1 MISTATLSELLA
13 SLHAAPLEEGNWQRF
28 LSLLCETTETST
40 GYLMSHEKASQN
52 TLMMAGG
59 GVSYDP
65 ESLRL
70 YNAHFSRCDPYVGPY
85 STNPRVGIIEGE
97 ELISREQLKR
107 TEFFNDMMVCFGLS
121 SSTLVP
127 FVSSTARIGCV
138 TLWRSAREGD
148 LSKESEDLLQML
160 IPHLR
165 SALGTLKALE
175 SSSERAFRAEA
186 VLGATPTPAFLLS
199 EDGSL
204 VYMNE
209 AAERLARRQDGIRVH
224 RNRLVASDTSRQ
236 ARLQA
241 LICYAAAASGAA
253 ATQPGGA
260 ITLPRSSGGRP
271 LSALVSPLRLA
282 NDGQVSPAHVLVL
295 ITDPEASAALPR
307 AMLSFLYALTSSE
320 VEVANGLLAGLSLE
334 RIAEAREVSLG
345 TARTQL
351 KSLLHKTGTRRQAE
365 LVRLLLSLPRTS
377 SWYSA

>member
-1 MISTATLSELLA
+1 
-13 SLHAAPLEEGNWQRF
+13 
-28 LSLLCETTETST
+28 
-40 GYLMSHEKASQN
+40 
-52 TLMMAGG
+52 
-59 GVSYDP
+59 
-65 ESLRL
+65 
-70 YNAHFSRCDPYVGPY
+70 
-85 STNPRVGIIEGE
+85 
-97 ELISREQLKR
+97 
-107 TEFFNDMMVCFGLS
+107 
-121 SSTLVP
+121 
-127 FVSSTARIGCV
+127 
-138 TLWRSAREGD
+138 
-148 LSKESEDLLQML
+148 ML

-175 SSSERAFRAEA
+175 SISERAFRAEA

-199 EDGSL
+199 ADGSL

-224 RNRLVASDTSRQ
+224 RDRLVASDTSRQ

-241 LICYAAAASGAA
+241 LISCAAAASGAA

-260 ITLPRSSGGRP
+260 ITLPRSSSGRP

-295 ITDPEASAALPR
+295 ITDPEASAALPP
-307 AMLSFLYALTSSE
+307 AVLSFLYALTSSE
-320 VEVANGLLAGLSLE
+320 VEVANGLMAGLSLE

-365 LVRLLLSLPRTS
+365 LVRLLLSLPKTFPTEN
-377 SWYSA
+377 